1 MSNLVQLPNRRNVRE
16 VAAAW
21 LICLEEGLTDSERG
35 ELNAWLAAD
44 AAHGEALVE
53 MARKWDAFDALSELA
68 EIVPLHSRRA
78 AAPRFNWKLGAVA
91 ASVVAVVAVAGWFA
105 LRPSGVARGAL
116 APVVARSTV
125 SEGQPVEEAAA
136 GIVDDE
142 KLQTTV
148 GKQLTSHLVDG
159 SVVTL
164 NTDTSVDVR
173 YTAVERA
180 VTLNRG
186 EAIFSVAHNKQRP
199 FRVTA
204 GSHVVQAVGTV
215 FNVRRFGEEV
225 RVTVSEGAVKVFD
238 PAPSGS
244 AVPEV
249 MVKAGEVAVID
260 ASGAHVNR
268 IDATKIEA
276 SQAWQHGLLI
286 YQGETLDTVITD
298 ISRYTNVR
306 FEIEDDSIRSKR
318 VGGLFRTGDVD
329 GLLLA
334 LRESFGIDPRRE
346 GDVIYLSA
354 RKQ

>member
-21 LICLEEGLTDSERG
+21 LVSIEEGLTETERG

-44 AAHGEALVE
+44 AAHGDALVA
-53 MARKWDAFDALSELA
+53 MARKWDAFNALSELA
-68 EIVPLHSRRA
+68 QIVPLHSRRA
-78 AAPRFNWKLGAVA
+78 ATPRFSWKLGAVA
-91 ASVVAVVAVAGWFA
+91 ASVVAVVAVAGWFT
-105 LRPSGVARGAL
+105 LRPDGFARLALGPEVARFA
-116 APVVARSTV
+116 VAAD
-125 SEGQPVEEAAA
+125 QPVAQAAA
-136 GIVDDE
+136 ATVEDE

-148 GKQLTSHLVDG
+148 GKQLTSQLVDG

-173 YTAVERA
+173 YTDAERA

-238 PAPSGS
+238 PGSGGS
-244 AVPEV
+244 AQPEV
-249 MVKAGEVAVID
+249 LVSAGEVAVID
-260 ASGAHVNR
+260 ASGAHLNR
-268 IDATKIEA
+268 IDATRLEA

-298 ISRYTNVR
+298 ISRYTSVK